1 MAFAAMTAAADTKQ
15 QVTIGG
21 EAVDKAVT
29 AITFDGDNVTLTFDD
44 STDLTADMGEVSIAM
59 DYGSEETAIV
69 SPTARRAADGTI
81 VNLNG
86 QRMDSRGDRLP
97 KGIYIINGK
106 KRIVR

>member
-1 MAFAAMTAAADTKQ
+1 MTLAAMTAAADTKL
-15 QVTIGG
+15 QVTVGG

-59 DYGSEETAIV
+59 DYGSEETAIA
-69 SPTARRAADGTI
+69 SPTARRTEGGAT

-86 QRMDSRGDRLP
+86 QRMDGRGAQLP
-97 KGIYIINGK
+97 KGIYIIGGK